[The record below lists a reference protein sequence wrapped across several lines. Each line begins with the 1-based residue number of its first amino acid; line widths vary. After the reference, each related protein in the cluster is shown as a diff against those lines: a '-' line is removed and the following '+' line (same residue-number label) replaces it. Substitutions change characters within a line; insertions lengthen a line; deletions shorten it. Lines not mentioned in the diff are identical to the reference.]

1 MLDKILLELKWK
13 YLYKFLRNIKLLILD
28 VDGVLTD
35 GGLWVNHKGE
45 TIKRFDVKDGM
56 GLKLLQEIGIN
67 ILLISGGS
75 SGALEERA
83 KQLGISN
90 FYVNIKD
97 KGKLICKFQ
106 KNKAIPVLK
115 TAYIGDDI
123 NDIVVRPFVK
133 LLFTP
138 KDASIFLKNKSD
150 MVLSKLGGKG
160 AVRELTDRILISKGI
175 YDNFTKKGWIG
186 KNN

>member
-35 GGLWVNHKGE
+35 GGLWVNHTGE

-75 SGALEERA
+75 SGAL
-83 KQLGISN
+83 
-90 FYVNIKD
+90 
-97 KGKLICKFQ
+97 
-106 KNKAIPVLK
+106 
-115 TAYIGDDI
+115 
-123 NDIVVRPFVK
+123 
-133 LLFTP
+133 
-138 KDASIFLKNKSD
+138 
-150 MVLSKLGGKG
+150 
-160 AVRELTDRILISKGI
+160 
-175 YDNFTKKGWIG
+175 
-186 KNN
+186 